1 MKTDSIFYRLFQEFP
16 SIFFEIIGNPPIEA
30 NTYNFLSVEIKQTA
44 FRIDGVFLPV
54 QGVDNYI
61 YFVEVQFQSDSEFYS
76 RFFAEIFLYLRQNK
90 PQNDWR
96 AVVLYPNQS
105 VDTGDIKHYHEFFA
119 SQRVSQVYLNELSE
133 AAEYSIGIGTLNLVI
148 SPAAR
153 AVGQARSLIDKV
165 RQEIADELQQQKF
178 LQLIETILFYKL
190 PNTSREEIQAMFELS
205 DLKQTRVY
213 REAVQEGEQ
222 KAKLEASPRL
232 LALGLS
238 VEQVAEALGLSVEE
252 VRQVAQNQSSE

>member
-1 MKTDSIFYRLFQEFP
+1 
-16 SIFFEIIGNPPIEA
+16 
-30 NTYNFLSVEIKQTA
+30 
-44 FRIDGVFLPV
+44 
-54 QGVDNYI
+54 
-61 YFVEVQFQSDSEFYS
+61 
-76 RFFAEIFLYLRQNK
+76 
-90 PQNDWR
+90 
-96 AVVLYPNQS
+96 
-105 VDTGDIKHYHEFFA
+105 
-119 SQRVSQVYLNELSE
+119 
-133 AAEYSIGIGTLNLVI
+133 
-148 SPAAR
+148 
-153 AVGQARSLIDKV
+153 V

-222 KAKLEASPRL
+222 KAKLEAAPRF

-252 VRQVAQNQSSE
+252 VRQAAQNQSSD

>member
-16 SIFFEIIGNPPIEA
+16 SIFFEIIANPPTEA
-30 NTYNFLSVEIKQTA
+30 NTYNFSVEIKQTA

-54 QGVDNYI
+54 QEVDNPI
-61 YFVEVQFQSDSEFYS
+61 YFVEIQFQLDPEFYS

-105 VDTGDIKHYHEFFA
+105 VDTGNIKHYHKFFA
-119 SQRVSQVYLNELSE
+119 SHRVSRVYLNELDE
-133 AAEYSIGIGTLNLVI
+133 AAECSIGIGTLNLVI

-153 AVGQARSLIDKV
+153 AVAQAKILIDRV
-165 RQEIADELQQQKF
+165 RQEIADELQQQEF

-190 PNTSREEIQAMFELS
+190 PNRSREEIQAMFELS

-213 REAVQEGEQ
+213 QEALQEGEQ

-238 VEQVAEALGLSVEE
+238 VEQVAESLGLSVEE
-252 VRQVAQNQSSE
+252 VRQTAQNQPLE